1 MRSTW
6 ARNLPYCKE
15 NNKLKTVTP
24 MRELKIFCNHIYAGL
39 LTEHSK
45 QEYTFCYDDGYFINP
60 SLPAISLTLSKSHQ
74 SYTSQYLFPFF
85 TNLLP
90 EGANKKIFCRLCKI
104 NEEDYFSIL
113 SALEIKDMLRS

>member
-1 MRSTW
+1 
-6 ARNLPYCKE
+6 
-15 NNKLKTVTP
+15 

-74 SYTSQYLFPFF
+74 SYKSQYLFPFF

>member
-1 MRSTW
+1 
-6 ARNLPYCKE
+6 
-15 NNKLKTVTP
+15 

-74 SYTSQYLFPFF
+74 SYTSQYLFPFLQIYYLKEQIRKSF
-85 TNLLP
+85 V
-90 EGANKKIFCRLCKI
+90 
-104 NEEDYFSIL
+104 DYV
-113 SALEIKDMLRS
+113 R

>member
-1 MRSTW
+1 
-6 ARNLPYCKE
+6 
-15 NNKLKTVTP
+15 

-60 SLPAISLTLSKSHQ
+60 SLPAISLTLPKSHQ
-74 SYTSQYLFPFF
+74 SYTIQYWLPCF
-85 TNLLP
+85 TKLLP

>member
-1 MRSTW
+1 
-6 ARNLPYCKE
+6 
-15 NNKLKTVTP
+15 

-45 QEYTFCYDDGYFINP
+45 QEYTFCYDDGYFINQETWAGN
-60 SLPAISLTLSKSHQ
+60 LPGLPTKIRDFIISLTLSKSHQ

>member
-1 MRSTW
+1 
-6 ARNLPYCKE
+6 
-15 NNKLKTVTP
+15 

-85 TNLLP
+85 TNYYLK
-90 EGANKKIFCRLCKI
+90 EQIRKSFV
-104 NEEDYFSIL
+104 DYV
-113 SALEIKDMLRS
+113 R

>member
-1 MRSTW
+1 
-6 ARNLPYCKE
+6 
-15 NNKLKTVTP
+15 

-74 SYTSQYLFPFF
+74 SYTSQYLFPSLQIYYLKEQIRKSFV
-85 TNLLP
+85 
-90 EGANKKIFCRLCKI
+90 
-104 NEEDYFSIL
+104 DYV
-113 SALEIKDMLRS
+113 R